1 MKWLHYIGQPA
12 QFTIEVQPAANY
24 PVDLYYL
31 MDVSFSMRDDLD
43 IMKDVMNTIGK
54 TTTII
59 VLEIRNDRLLKSLMS
74 YYEMMITFTW
84 YTCILSLYYS
94 KWNAIVIES
103 Q

>member
-1 MKWLHYIGQPA
+1 MIALYIGQPA

-54 TTTII
+54 TSAII
-59 VLEIRNDRLLKSLMS
+59 VSV
-74 YYEMMITFTW
+74 
-84 YTCILSLYYS
+84 ILNNRFLNHINRAVQY
-94 KWNAIVIES
+94 
-103 Q
+103 